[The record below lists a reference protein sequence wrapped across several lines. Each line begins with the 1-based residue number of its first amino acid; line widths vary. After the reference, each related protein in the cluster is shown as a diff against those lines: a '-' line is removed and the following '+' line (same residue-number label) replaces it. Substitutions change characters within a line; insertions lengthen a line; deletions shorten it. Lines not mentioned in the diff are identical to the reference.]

1 MKTNAAMF
9 IFVLGLIVT
18 LMGVGGIEASITDQ
32 ELAQS
37 LLVAATGLL
46 LSWVSTLALR
56 VSEHYDR

>member
-9 IFVLGLIVT
+9 LFVMGMILT
-18 LMGVGGIEASITDQ
+18 LFGVGGMEASVTDS

-37 LLVAATGLL
+37 LVVAGLGLL
-46 LSWVSTLALR
+46 LAWVATLALR